1 MKLWYNILERGIYM
15 KKKMFLS
22 LIVIVSLFIITGC
35 SNKENYITDYEHLY
49 DTAVQYIIDND
60 TNPEKNEDRYK
71 MFIDYNGFGI
81 TEDDNYRYAYMWIS
95 EESYYVVDNK
105 IISGSGSSM
114 PYKFTFELNDN
125 KVVKYEIPKD
135 GNEYASSIKEMY
147 PDDIENKVINYQW
160 KDDGLIKEVKNYYSD
175 LKDKNIYYYTGDEY
189 IKLDK

>member
-1 MKLWYNILERGIYM
+1 M

-22 LIVIVSLFIITGC
+22 LMVIVSLFIITGC
-35 SNKENYITDYEHLY
+35 SNKENYITDNEHLY
-49 DTAVQYIIDND
+49 DAAVQYIIDND
-60 TNPEKNEDRYK
+60 TNPEKNNDRYK

-81 TEDDNYRYAYMWIS
+81 TEDDNYRYAYMWIA

-160 KDDGLIKEVKNYYSD
+160 KDDEFIKEVKKYYSD
-175 LKDKNIYYYTGDEY
+175 LKDKNIYYHTGDEY